1 MPFVY
6 GAVTPYGVSFQD
18 TSTRQQLCNS
28 VKGLVPLLQVPR
40 PRSSNATRLGTASV

>member
-18 TSTRQQLCNS
+18 TSTRQQFCNS
-28 VKGLVPLLQVPR
+28 VKGLMPPLQVPR
-40 PRSSNATRLGTASV
+40 PRSSNAIRLDTAAV